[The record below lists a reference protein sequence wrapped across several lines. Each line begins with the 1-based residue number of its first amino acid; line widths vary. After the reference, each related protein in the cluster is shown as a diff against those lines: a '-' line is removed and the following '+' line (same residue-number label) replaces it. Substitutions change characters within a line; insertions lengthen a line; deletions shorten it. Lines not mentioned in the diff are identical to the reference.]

1 MHERVEAV
9 LGGDRRGKN
18 AELLVVGGT
27 EYDLFAP
34 VAEEVDAESRGGFGA
49 VVGGASFGGEDHVVG
64 FLFPIPF
71 RNTVAVEDFAEEVA
85 VPPDAEI
92 ARGGVLLGDFFALHS
107 VEAADAGAAGGPHFI
122 AGVTRVEIE
131 GETAADVGGGFGA
144 AGFAP
149 EQCAGGGVAEFDG
162 VGVFRVFVD
171 IEDFETGT
179 VRIEVGD
186 VHGVTVTELGGV
198 ARSTITVDTH
208 GTVDDFVAAIAVDV
222 GDADAVVALAA
233 VGIGAVGGA
242 VFIAVEE
249 PALGEF
255 AVAPVPRDEGGAGVV
270 AAAHDNAGADAVE
283 VGDASEEAIDAVAVA
298 VAPVVDVAAGG

>member
-1 MHERVEAV
+1 M
-9 LGGDRRGKN
+9 
-18 AELLVVGGT
+18 
-27 EYDLFAP
+27 
-34 VAEEVDAESRGGFGA
+34 
-49 VVGGASFGGEDHVVG
+49 
-64 FLFPIPF
+64 
-71 RNTVAVEDFAEEVA
+71 
-85 VPPDAEI
+85 
-92 ARGGVLLGDFFALHS
+92 
-107 VEAADAGAAGGPHFI
+107 
-122 AGVTRVEIE
+122 
-131 GETAADVGGGFGA
+131 
-144 AGFAP
+144 
-149 EQCAGGGVAEFDG
+149 
-162 VGVFRVFVD
+162 GVFRVFVD
-171 IEDFETGT
+171 SEDFETGT
-179 VRIEVGD
+179 IRIEVGD

-298 VAPVVDVAAGG
+298 VSPVVDVAAGGEVVRGREGFAGEAVEDGEELGAVEDVAGARGDHFAVRSGAAAGFVT